1 MAAQRQLV
9 VATGNQGKL
18 AELSLLLQSLPLT
31 LVSQRDLNVEDADE
45 TATSFVENALIKAR
59 HASAQTGLPA
69 LADDSGLIVPALRGR
84 PGVYSA
90 RYAGPRAS
98 DADNID
104 RLLREMRDLSGP
116 QRHAQFYCLIVLL
129 RHALDPTPLICSASW
144 QGVILESARGQGG
157 FGYDP
162 VFYLPALDRSAAEL
176 SPAEKNR
183 LSHRGQALDKL
194 IKELTK
200 AWDTFTLPLTDSA

>member
-69 LADDSGLIVPALRGR
+69 LADDSGLIVPALQGR

-90 RYAGPRAS
+90 RYAGPQAS

-104 RLLREMRDLSGP
+104 RLLRDMRDLSGT

>member
-18 AELSLLLQSLPLT
+18 AELSLRLQFLPLT

-104 RLLREMRDLSGP
+104 RLLQDMRDLSGP
-116 QRHAQFYCLIVLL
+116 QRHARFYCLIVLL
-129 RHALDPTPLICSASW
+129 RHAQDPTPLICSASW
-144 QGVILESARGQGG
+144 QGVILESTRGQGG

-162 VFYLPALDRSAAEL
+162 VFYLPTLDRSAAEL

-194 IKELTK
+194 IKELTE
-200 AWDTFTLPLTDSA
+200 AWDTFLLPPTDRA